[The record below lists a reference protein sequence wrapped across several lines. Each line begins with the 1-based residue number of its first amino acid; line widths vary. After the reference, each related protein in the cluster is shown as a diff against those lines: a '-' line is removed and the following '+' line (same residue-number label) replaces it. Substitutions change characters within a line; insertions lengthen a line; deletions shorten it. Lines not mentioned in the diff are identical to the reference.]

1 MALTQPG
8 DPAGQLERFKH
19 WVAELRARG
28 LGDEA
33 NLDRLQG
40 MLAQFSRPA
49 LVQDLGRRLIGDFA
63 LNLSR
68 RMNAKTPAIEKPP
81 QPALN
86 AGKLFWE
93 FLWDRLRRAFKRF
106 PPN

>member
-1 MALTQPG
+1 
-8 DPAGQLERFKH
+8 
-19 WVAELRARG
+19 
-28 LGDEA
+28 
-33 NLDRLQG
+33 
-40 MLAQFSRPA
+40 
-49 LVQDLGRRLIGDFA
+49 VQDLGRRLIGDFA
-63 LNLSR
+63 LNLGR
-68 RMNAKTPAIEKPP
+68 RINAKTPAIEA